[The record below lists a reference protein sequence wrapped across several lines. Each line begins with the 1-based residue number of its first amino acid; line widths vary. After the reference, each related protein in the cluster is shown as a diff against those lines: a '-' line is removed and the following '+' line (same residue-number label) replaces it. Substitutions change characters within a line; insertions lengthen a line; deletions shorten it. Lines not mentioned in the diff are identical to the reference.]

1 MEPFYI
7 PGRDMEPEI
16 HTVCVNFDL
25 GKPGY
30 RPRVFIV
37 TVIAEFFEHGFN
49 LENAVGSP
57 KSAQAID
64 SSSYMKKVLIT
75 NEVTTH
81 FFITLSKSIDCTSF
95 SRPTAFSRFEL
106 AS

>member
-1 MEPFYI
+1 
-7 PGRDMEPEI
+7 MEPEI

-37 TVIAEFFEHGFN
+37 TVIAEFFEH
-49 LENAVGSP
+49 
-57 KSAQAID
+57 
-64 SSSYMKKVLIT
+64 
-75 NEVTTH
+75 
-81 FFITLSKSIDCTSF
+81 
-95 SRPTAFSRFEL
+95 AFRL